1 MPKRTY
7 KIQGF
12 HGGMNT
18 NADSR
23 DVTDIESPSLQDVKI
38 SNIGTIKTLGSVAD
52 TSTSNTLQILPN
64 RGLFSMDADR
74 KVSDNGLRDETLII
88 VYDDGG
94 NSFDVNDSGG
104 WSAGEISLDTS
115 HPVFYAADGILRIG
129 DGALAQ
135 NGKWYG
141 YIGETK
147 FASLRPAQ
155 ADTNWIPLD
164 QNISTPTS
172 GRCLISNSNF
182 GSDGSTIN
190 SLSKE
195 YDGDVADTS
204 AANRVVDHSSI
215 NLRVG
220 FPFKNQI
227 QNTQTAWEINSGSPS
242 NCTLSEPAETTI
254 YPSTSNNVILATGT
268 SGFFH

>member
-52 TSTSNTLQILPN
+52 TSTSNTLQILPS

-94 NSFDVNDSGG
+94 NSFDVKD
-104 WSAGEISLDTS
+104 
-115 HPVFYAADGILRIG
+115 
-129 DGALAQ
+129 
-135 NGKWYG
+135 
-141 YIGETK
+141 
-147 FASLRPAQ
+147 
-155 ADTNWIPLD
+155 
-164 QNISTPTS
+164 
-172 GRCLISNSNF
+172 
-182 GSDGSTIN
+182 
-190 SLSKE
+190 
-195 YDGDVADTS
+195 
-204 AANRVVDHSSI
+204 
-215 NLRVG
+215 
-220 FPFKNQI
+220 NQYL
-227 QNTQTAWEINSGSPS
+227 ELYPPCYMPS
-242 NCTLSEPAETTI
+242 NMGGDYCTYVFLEDLEDLEDSQAGTNTVSEPI
-254 YPSTSNNVILATGT
+254 KNNQLELF
-268 SGFFH
+268 SKS